1 MILSHTVLI
10 TEVPMEEHA
19 GGGRNGYHVVV
30 GAFRR
35 LSKVSN
41 FSYLI
46 FLFLFFKVLRTV
58 QTVSMK
64 SIT

>member
-1 MILSHTVLI
+1 
-10 TEVPMEEHA
+10 MEEHA

-30 GAFRR
+30 GAFRL

-46 FLFLFFKVLRTV
+46 FFGFFFKVLRTV

>member
-1 MILSHTVLI
+1 
-10 TEVPMEEHA
+10 MEEHA

-46 FLFLFFKVLRTV
+46 FFLIFFFKVLRTV

>member
-1 MILSHTVLI
+1 
-10 TEVPMEEHA
+10 MEEHA
-19 GGGRNGYHVVV
+19 GGGRNGYDVVV

-46 FLFLFFKVLRTV
+46 FFWIFFLRC
-58 QTVSMK
+58 
-64 SIT
+64 

>member
-1 MILSHTVLI
+1 
-10 TEVPMEEHA
+10 MEEHA

-46 FLFLFFKVLRTV
+46 IFFLIFFLRC
-58 QTVSMK
+58 
-64 SIT
+64 

>member
-1 MILSHTVLI
+1 MG
-10 TEVPMEEHA
+10 EHA

-35 LSKVSN
+35 LLKVSN

-46 FLFLFFKVLRTV
+46 NFFKVLRTV

>member
-1 MILSHTVLI
+1 
-10 TEVPMEEHA
+10 MEEHA

-46 FLFLFFKVLRTV
+46 FLFFFCKGAEDSANGKHEEYYMSCCSFPHC
-58 QTVSMK
+58 VS
-64 SIT
+64 

>member
-1 MILSHTVLI
+1 
-10 TEVPMEEHA
+10 MEEHA

-46 FLFLFFKVLRTV
+46 FFFFYFFLRC
-58 QTVSMK
+58 
-64 SIT
+64 

>member
-46 FLFLFFKVLRTV
+46 FLFFKVLRTV

>member
-1 MILSHTVLI
+1 
-10 TEVPMEEHA
+10 MEEHA

-46 FLFLFFKVLRTV
+46 FFFKVLRTV

>member
-1 MILSHTVLI
+1 
-10 TEVPMEEHA
+10 MEEHA

-46 FLFLFFKVLRTV
+46 FFFFDFFLRC
-58 QTVSMK
+58 
-64 SIT
+64 